1 MSLNPSNTANGV
13 NCYENE
19 SIIDESSPLITEET
33 VAAHYVGAAIYG
45 DEEAQCLPDKPPK
58 QETPKDVAGVISI
71 LLLGTRIPCF
81 NNAIP

>member
-1 MSLNPSNTANGV
+1 MADIIDMSLNPSNTANGV

-45 DEEAQCLPDKPPK
+45 DEEA
-58 QETPKDVAGVISI
+58 
-71 LLLGTRIPCF
+71 
-81 NNAIP
+81 